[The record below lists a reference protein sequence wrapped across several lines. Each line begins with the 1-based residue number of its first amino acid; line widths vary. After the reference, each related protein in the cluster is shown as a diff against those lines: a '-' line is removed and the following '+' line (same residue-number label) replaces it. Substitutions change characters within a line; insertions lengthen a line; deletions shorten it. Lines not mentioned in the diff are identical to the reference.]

1 MRSKIGLFFTVL
13 LLMAV
18 MAAQKK
24 PATSKTAPKTQKT
37 AHQAIAKL
45 KATPV
50 ADMESG
56 LPDEPFGKWFV
67 AQVKPAVPQYEVKE
81 CDESSDKAAGLKCVV
96 ASAKVGGMKL
106 LELSFAVPPAS
117 TSPAPKTKPK
127 NIRETQYQCRFL
139 VGSLGPSNPQMKF
152 PTRVVRK
159 LSDLAPMLQP

>member
-1 MRSKIGLFFTVL
+1 MQKS
-13 LLMAV
+13 
-18 MAAQKK
+18 AQ
-24 PATSKTAPKTQKT
+24 
-37 AHQAIAKL
+37 QAIAQL

-56 LPDEPFGKWFV
+56 LPDEPFGKWFA
-67 AQVKPAVPQYEVKE
+67 AQAKPAVPQYEVKE
-81 CDESSDKAAGLKCVV
+81 CDVSSSEKAAGLMCVI
-96 ASAKVGGMKL
+96 ASAKVGGMKR
-106 LELSFAVPPAS
+106 LELSFAVPPT

-127 NIRETQYQCRFL
+127 SVRDTQYTCRFL